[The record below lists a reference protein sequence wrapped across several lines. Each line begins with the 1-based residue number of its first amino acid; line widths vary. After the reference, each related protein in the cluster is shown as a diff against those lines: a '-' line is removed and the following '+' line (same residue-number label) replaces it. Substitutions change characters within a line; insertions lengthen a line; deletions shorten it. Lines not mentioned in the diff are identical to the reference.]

1 MTFSELVALLTPDNN
16 GTLILRGSQL
26 DTAAVT
32 ALFDAY
38 FTDGTLVVANC
49 TSTPDEPS
57 QQVSVTGNLPAGTF
71 VNLTAGVLTSGTFTL
86 LPDGSVTVRLV
97 VQVGDA
103 TWTLSKSFPQL
114 AGSVFDQVLWTKPE
128 LTLDSTAPVVLPA
141 GFGPAFG
148 YPVNDPAVAQRVI
161 KGLSLRATV
170 NFQGYLSSLLAMF
183 APPIAVAGPIE
194 VYLQTGTDD
203 QDQPVKKVMPQLLL
217 VPEGPAGLT
226 RSVGTY
232 EFTFAL
238 QLASLYQ
245 QFPGD
250 LGALVAVI
258 PTGLIAM
265 RTSVIT
271 ESLPPI
277 PVAVYIYGGT
287 SGRLL
292 FNVGQPVGEPMRKQ
306 DIGQLLNGTGV
317 GTLLEPGNGF
327 PVYEFLIIEGISVAM
342 RVVQEAIAI
351 NSMAVAASIGA
362 GKNWSILDGLLT
374 LDSIVF
380 QVGVTLVGTSFS
392 PYASVSAKAFLSGN
406 EGIVLSAAVTLPDL
420 TFFIQLD
427 ILVPID
433 LTALVHGLIGNAIPL
448 PTITGASFA
457 ISGDIPT
464 SSYAFETEIVQ
475 EWVLFGSLEKGL
487 VLRKIGM
494 NLSTLDNVVSGGV
507 YGILTLAGAE
517 LSLSAAYDPTGWTFT
532 GGTTPGQRVELTAL
546 FAELLQLFGVDLPP
560 GLPLVYLDQLEATY
574 TTSTGV
580 FRVAGAVAVPAATYN
595 LADLPLIGEWLDPS
609 DRITL
614 ETITF
619 TIQAGGGPAYVDFGF
634 RVGFGTNDFVTV
646 VIPVVGRR
654 PVAAPAFSVDG
665 VRPQLNL
672 TPPPPSYP
680 VAGSGAWVPAQR
692 AFGPLSVEKL
702 GFILDERGIGVQFN
716 ASLSVTG
723 VLLEALG
730 LRMIVPLDEPFIPS
744 FGIDGLAVTMKT
756 SVLTIGGGL
765 VRVANPDFMQFD
777 GVLVVQAKKFGIS
790 AFGSYATSE
799 PPSMFV
805 FALVN
810 VPIGGPPA
818 FFINGFSGGFGFNR
832 DLILPQLWEIPR
844 YPLVAGA
851 NPSTNPFGF
860 EPTLGDFLKVMDKYM
875 GVSIGQYW
883 VAAGI
888 DVSSFNLLRSQILL
902 TIAFGNRLQVGILG
916 LSTLSIP
923 PGVADPVA
931 RAQLALEAVFL
942 PEEGILAIA
951 AQLTPG
957 SYVFAKE
964 NVLTGGFA
972 FYLWFPP
979 SDFSGDFVVTLG
991 GYSPYFDRPAHYPT
1005 VPPLGLNWTVAGS
1018 PLIFKGGAYIA
1029 LTPRAIMAG
1038 GFLLATWNTAAI
1050 KVSFSLSADFLIQW
1064 KPFYYQIRAGVSFN
1078 VRADVNLAIARITL
1092 SVTVGAELR
1101 IWGPPFAG
1109 EAHINLSVIS
1119 FTISFGAAA
1128 NVAPPPIGWPE
1139 FKTSFL
1145 PPPLSPLA
1153 KSARLAAAGATP
1165 TDSIVKAL
1173 IASGLTQDLREQPA
1187 VPVDYTVD
1195 PQLLELYIQTVIPTK
1210 SVSFNGGTL
1219 PAHNGAFGIGPM
1231 AVPVDQLSS
1240 ALTIEL
1246 KLNGAPYGAIDARPV
1261 TDRAPKAL
1269 WLKEAAPSQTLNEPA
1284 LIDNVAQGV
1293 TLKPAP
1299 AIPAHSL
1306 PIEINTLLY
1315 SPEATERM
1323 AWGGNVAPVNNPY
1336 AGDNP
1341 WTALTGTVA
1350 DPVISQVR
1358 ADIIA
1363 NLIFASMQVT
1373 PDLHVAPL
1381 TNPDTLNLLDPV
1393 VLAPLGYEGAQA

>member
-1 MTFSELVALLTPDNN
+1 MALTFSQLVTLLTPDEN

-26 DTAAVT
+26 ETAGVT

-38 FTDGTLVVANC
+38 FTDGTLVVAGC
-49 TSTPDEPS
+49 TSTPNEPE
-57 QQVSVTGNLPAGTF
+57 VSVTGSLIAGTF
-71 VNLTAGVLTSGTFTL
+71 LHLTSNAPVAGTFTL
-86 LPDGSVTVRLV
+86 LSDGSVTVRLV
-97 VQVGDA
+97 VTVSDA
-103 TWTLSKSFPQL
+103 TWTLSKSFPTL
-114 AGSVFDQVLWTKPE
+114 AGSVFDEVIWTQPE
-128 LTLDSTAPVVLPA
+128 LTLDSTAPVRLPEN
-141 GFGPAFG
+141 FGPDFG
-148 YPVNDPAVAQRVI
+148 YPVNDPEVAARVL
-161 KGLSLRATV
+161 KGLSLRAVV
-170 NFQGYLSSLLAMF
+170 NFRGYLSSLLSMF
-183 APPIAVAGPIE
+183 TPPIAVAGPIE
-194 VYLQTGTDD
+194 TYLQNEVDEDGVLL
-203 QDQPVKKVMPQLLL
+203 PAKKVMPQMLL
-217 VPEGPAGLT
+217 VPEGTPGLT
-226 RSVGTY
+226 RGVGTY

-258 PTGLIAM
+258 PTGLVAV
-265 RTSVIT
+265 RTSVLT

-277 PVAVYIYGGT
+277 PVVVYIYGGT
-287 SGRLL
+287 SGRML
-292 FNVGQPVGEPMRKQ
+292 FNVGQPVGEPMRKE

-327 PVYEFLIIEGISVAM
+327 PVYEFLIVEGISVGM
-342 RVVQEAIAI
+342 QVVQEAIAI

-362 GKNWSILDGLLT
+362 DKNWSILGGLLT
-374 LDSIVF
+374 LDAIVF
-380 QVGVTLVGTSFS
+380 QVGVTRVGTSFS
-392 PYASVSAKAFLSGN
+392 PYASISATAFLAGN

-433 LTALVHGLIGNAIPL
+433 LTSLVHGLIGNAIPL
-448 PTITGASFA
+448 PTITGATFA

-546 FAELLQLFGVDLPP
+546 FAELLALFGVNLPP

-580 FRVAGAVAVPAATYN
+580 FRVAAAVAVPAATYN

-614 ETITF
+614 ESITF

-646 VIPVVGRR
+646 VIPVVGKR
-654 PVAAPAFSVDG
+654 PVTALKIEGDVEAAAAV
-665 VRPQLNL
+665 
-672 TPPPPSYP
+672 PPPSYP
-680 VAGSGAWVPAQR
+680 TAGSGAWVPAQR

-730 LRMIVPLDEPFIPS
+730 LRMIVPLDEPFLPS

-942 PEEGILAIA
+942 PDDGILAIA

-957 SYVFAKE
+957 SYVFAKD

-972 FYLWFPP
+972 FYLWFSP
-979 SDFSGDFVVTLG
+979 SPFSGDFVVTLG
-991 GYSPYFDRPAHYPT
+991 GYSPYFTRPSHYPT
-1005 VPPLGLNWTVAGS
+1005 VPALGMNWTVAGS
-1018 PLIFKGGAYIA
+1018 PLIFKGGAYMA

-1038 GFLLATWNTAAI
+1038 GFLLATWNTTAI

-1078 VRADVNLAIARITL
+1078 VRADVNLGIARITL

-1109 EAHINLSVIS
+1109 EAQINLSVIS
-1119 FTISFGAAA
+1119 FTIAFGAGK

-1139 FKTSFL
+1139 FKSSFL

-1153 KSARLAAAGATP
+1153 KTARLAAGGATA

-1173 IASGLTQDLREQPA
+1173 IASGLTQDLRQQVS

-1195 PQLLELYIQTVIPTK
+1195 PQLLELYVQTVIPTK
-1210 SVSFNGGTL
+1210 SVQFNGGAL

-1231 AVPVDQLSS
+1231 AVPVEQLGSD
-1240 ALTIEL
+1240 LTIEL
-1246 KLNGAPYGAIDARPV
+1246 KRNGAAYDAIDARPV
-1261 TDRAPKAL
+1261 IDRAPKAL
-1269 WLKEAAPSQTLNEPA
+1269 WLKEVAPAQTLNEPA
-1284 LIDNVAQGV
+1284 LIDDVAQGV

-1299 AIPAHSL
+1299 PTPAHSL
-1306 PIEINTLLY
+1306 PIDIATLLY
-1315 SPEATERM
+1315 SPEATETM
-1323 AWGGNVAPVNNPY
+1323 AWGGKVAPVDNPY
-1336 AGDNP
+1336 AGDDP
-1341 WTALTGTVA
+1341 WTTLTNTVA
-1350 DPVISQVR
+1350 DPVVTQVR

-1363 NLIFASMQVT
+1363 NLIFASTQVT
-1373 PDLHVAPL
+1373 PDLVVAPL